1 MSFELSLVGRPR
13 LYDQGLLLI
22 WRRRGVE
29 PAGRGPGGVLAG
41 LPGRGVGL
49 VGAQVG
55 GGLAGRFLGC
65 VGGEARKWALPVSSV
80 VEGDPLGF
88 G

>member
-1 MSFELSLVGRPR
+1 MSCF
-13 LYDQGLLLI
+13 
-22 WRRRGVE
+22 E
-29 PAGRGPGGVLAG
+29 PAGRGPDGVLVG
-41 LPGRGVGL
+41 LSGRGVGPAD
-49 VGAQVG
+49 AQVG

-65 VGGEARKWALPVSSV
+65 VVGEARGWVLPVSSV